1 MKSARF
7 FSIWACVSAIG
18 LAACLS
24 ALAGEPLADAVAKVR
39 PSEST
44 ERCGGENCAA
54 VARGL
59 MGFLDRR
66 LSGLKGN
73 GRACADCHMPTDNL
87 QLSPAGAQARF
98 ELLQWRRKW
107 NPRAQDPLFLPIDAD
122 DFHVNGDKASDFS
135 NLLENGLVRVTLPL
149 PANMRLVDPAT
160 NAVSNETTAEV
171 WRMVPSVNNVKLTGA
186 DGANPLWPR
195 GPNVS
200 GGYQLDGRQADLQAQ
215 ALGALINHAQIS
227 RTPEPG
233 FLDDLAAFQN
243 VMFSTPRVRALADA
257 VRAGKTPLP
266 DTDPPL
272 SALATQGKQVFI
284 RSCAQCHGGPGQST
298 TQLPLTL
305 RFHDISSQCPRPV
318 DTVVPARFQF
328 QPCPQRLA
336 RNARTYEITLPNGT
350 VVRRTSSDPGRA
362 LLTGFVGGPPPADD
376 WNKLDVNGLRGIGNT
391 APYFHNNS
399 ADTLEQ
405 VVDHYIAFYKRA
417 QVTAPPGV
425 VPPFTTTDG
434 VHFDRQPLPE
444 ETAALVAYL
453 KKL

>member
-1 MKSARF
+1 MKSASF
-7 FSIWACVSAIG
+7 LSVLVGAFVAG
-18 LAACLS
+18 LAASLS
-24 ALAGEPLADAVAKVR
+24 ASAGEPLADAVAKVR
-39 PSEST
+39 PADST

-66 LSGLKGN
+66 LTGLKGN
-73 GRACADCHMPTDNL
+73 GRACADCHMPSDNL

-98 ELLQWRRKW
+98 QLLQWRRRW
-107 NPRAQDPLFLPIDAD
+107 DPRAHDPLFLPIDAD

-160 NAVSNETTAEV
+160 NAVSTETTAEV

-186 DGANPLWPR
+186 DGATPEWPR
-195 GPNVS
+195 GPNAS
-200 GGYQLDGRQADLQAQ
+200 GGYQLDGRQPDLQAQ
-215 ALGALINHAQIS
+215 ALSALISHAQIGK
-227 RTPEPG
+227 TPAPR

-243 VMFSTPRVRALADA
+243 VLFSSPRVRALADA
-257 VRAGKTPLP
+257 VRAGKSPLP
-266 DTDPPL
+266 NTDPPL
-272 SALATQGKQVFI
+272 SALATRGKQVFI

-298 TQLPLTL
+298 MQAPLAL

-318 DTVVPARFQF
+318 DTVVPARFTF
-328 QPCPQRLA
+328 EPCPARLA
-336 RNARTYEITLPNGT
+336 RNARTYEITMANGT

-362 LLTGFVGGPPPADD
+362 LLTGFVGGPAPADD
-376 WNKLDVNGLRGIGNT
+376 WNKLDVNGLHGISKT

-405 VVDHYIAFYKRA
+405 VVDHYIAFFKRA
-417 QVTAPPGV
+417 QVLAPPGV
-425 VPPFTTTDG
+425 VPPFATTDG
-434 VHFDRQPLPE
+434 VSFDRQPLPE
-444 ETAALVAYL
+444 ERAALVAYL
-453 KKL
+453 KTL